1 MARYRGPSDASV
13 AISGILSGLAAVER
27 GYRAEARDKDKFRE
41 ALILQDRK
49 TQYLGE
55 QARADRELR
64 TLEFKWKTLTD
75 DKKYALDYLET
86 LDAERA
92 DLALSDAEWK
102 SFKYFDKTG
111 DFQDISSAYT
121 ASNDEKT
128 DEALSSYT
136 NTEKD
141 IQNLMTSVEMINTN
155 IRISKEFNRKIAAMS
170 SELGAELPGFYEKY
184 RDYTPADA
192 GVTEVER
199 LKRAF
204 TVEDTEMNKIYE
216 ALKLERPDMFGDI
229 DKNEVLQDLIR
240 REIGTHYSTAI
251 QRATGIQTMHY
262 QAKNQKIAEE
272 AAITGDY
279 GTLQSSLLT
288 GANLALEQMSYVWQ
302 HIKFQPGED
311 GVADAN
317 KAISSLFE
325 DLTEIPGLPE
335 AQAKAISEMIVDLP
349 ANQYIKIGPLMAN
362 VFSTLQSEDATA
374 GDITTAR
381 AIEAAL
387 VKNGVYGYMDDED
400 KKTFTTQLGIFYTQ
414 RDLLQKAVASQGEYL
429 TRKLGI
435 DKKKNNINTNK
446 ALEFINQD
454 KEPKTSPSAD
464 ISSTGGSDSSGTGS
478 WNWAADNQSETVS
491 SDTSGTNVPA
501 IIDSIDAIDNSEA
514 PLLNEIINNNAKGPS
529 AQEDWDAN
537 VPDLWNDNANGETL
551 SDFTHLPMWGDNYNP
566 PLFMENYDFGGYSKP
581 GVFGIGGGEP
591 MWINKETGAVTSTP
605 SEMTW
610 AGPDDRQLY
619 QAYEMQLEADYRGA
633 SEYKDTLQDLA
644 EANAKVSAVKAGF
657 SEGHPRRNQRLLKL
671 QSEIDQIQNS
681 LNIMELASPQ
691 YVDMKYYEGK

>member
-27 GYRAEARDKDKFRE
+27 GYRADARDKDKFRE

-64 TLEFKWKTLTD
+64 KFEFQWKTLTD
-75 DKKYALDYLET
+75 DKKYALDKLET

-102 SFKYFDKTG
+102 SLKYFDKTG
-111 DFQDISSAYT
+111 DFQDISSAYK

-128 DEALSSYT
+128 DEALFSYT
-136 NTEKD
+136 DTDKQ

-155 IRISKEFNRKIAAMS
+155 IRISKEFNRKIASMS
-170 SELGAELPGFYEKY
+170 SELGAELPGFYEEY

-192 GVTEVER
+192 DIPEVER

-229 DKNEVLQDLIR
+229 DTNEVLQDLIR
-240 REIGTHYSTAI
+240 REIGTHYSDAI
-251 QRATGIQTMHY
+251 QRATGIQTMHD
-262 QAKNQKIAEE
+262 QAKNQKIAED

-279 GTLQSSLLT
+279 ATLQSSLLT
-288 GANLALEQMSYVWQ
+288 GANLALEQISTVWQ

-311 GVADAN
+311 GVEDAQ
-317 KAISSLFE
+317 KVISSLFE

-362 VFSTLQSEDATA
+362 VFSTLQSEDATP
-374 GDITTAR
+374 GDITTAK

-387 VKNGVYGYMDDED
+387 VKNGVYGYMDDEA

-429 TRKLGI
+429 TRKLSI
-435 DKKKNNINTNK
+435 DKKKNKKDDINTDK
-446 ALEFINQD
+446 ALEYI
-454 KEPKTSPSAD
+454 K
-464 ISSTGGSDSSGTGS
+464 GSDSTDSYWTF
-478 WNWAADNQSETVS
+478 DNQSETVS
-491 SDTSGTNVPA
+491 SGTSGTNVPA
-501 IIDSIDAIDNSEA
+501 IIDSINAIDNSEV
-514 PLLNEIINNNAKGPS
+514 PLLNEIINNNAKSPS

-537 VPDLWNDNANGETL
+537 VPDLWNSNANGETP

-619 QAYEMQLEADYRGA
+619 QAYEMQLEDDYRGA

-644 EANAKVSAVKAGF
+644 EVNAKVSAVKAGF
-657 SEGHPRRNQRLLKL
+657 SEGHPRREKRLLKL

-681 LNIMELASPQ
+681 LNIMELASPH